1 MSPVYTCFMC
11 RRAVHGETTVPIC
24 TCGQTMIL
32 IGRRLAVPSKHHD
45 SGWALLERLVVR
57 MYSQTWRARARRWII
72 HDTNPAQ
79 RPNQL

>member
-1 MSPVYTCFMC
+1 VSPVYTCFMC
-11 RRAVHGETTVPIC
+11 RRAVRGETTVPIC
-24 TCGQTMIL
+24 TCGQAMIP

-45 SGWALLERLVVR
+45 AGWALLERLVVR
-57 MYSQTWRARARRWII
+57 MYSQTWMARARRWF